1 MSGFELTS
9 QDVEEPRLCAV
20 VVCYNESRYLAECLD
35 RLSFC
40 DEAVVID
47 LGSSDDSVAIASR
60 AGARVITHPWVPVVE
75 RVREFAVGQATC
87 DWVVF
92 MDPDLMFPRS
102 LQSLVRGAIRENPG
116 VGFIGIRYQNY
127 AWHRPLS
134 HGRWGGCS
142 GFYPAVMH
150 RERVNLSHG
159 VHRGISVK
167 EGFSATQLG
176 DQLEEVIVHYW
187 VDSVGEFLAKHR
199 RYLPEEGKSRYMSGR
214 RTSRTES
221 IRRGYSVWYN
231 SLFVSEGYR
240 DGLIGVV
247 LSFAAGWYEWMAETS
262 LLDYQRRL

>member
-1 MSGFELTS
+1 MSGFGPIARNT
-9 QDVEEPRLCAV
+9 EEPRLCAV
-20 VVCYNESRYLAECLD
+20 VVCYNESRYIAECLD

-40 DEAVVID
+40 DDAVVVD

-60 AGARVITHPWVPVVE
+60 AGARVVAHPWVPVVE
-75 RVREFAVGQATC
+75 LVREFAVGQATC

-102 LQSLVRGAIRENPG
+102 LGASVRGAIRENPD
-116 VGFIGIRYQNY
+116 VGFIGIKYQNY

-142 GFYPAVMH
+142 ASYPAVMH
-150 RERVNLSHG
+150 RERVDLSHG
-159 VHRGISVK
+159 VHRGISPR
-167 EGFSATQLG
+167 EGFSTTQLG
-176 DQLEEVIVHYW
+176 VGPDDIIVHYW
-187 VDSVGEFLAKHR
+187 VDSVREFLAKHR
-199 RYLPEEGKSRYMSGR
+199 RYLPEEGKSRHMNGR

-221 IRRGYSVWYN
+221 FRRGYSAWFD

-240 DGLIGVV
+240 DGPIGVV

-262 LLDYQRRL
+262 LLNYQRRL